1 MKRKFWW
8 PILLLVVLIFGG
20 WLIVS
25 QSLRDN
31 ASQQYEKTK
40 VPTLFLHGYGSS
52 HRAEEHM
59 TQAIVKAGVT
69 QNVIRATV
77 SKDGAVKL
85 QGALPQSAYNPLVE
99 VEFED
104 NKNANYR
111 QNGIWLKNVLVK
123 LQKTYGFKKFNA
135 VAHSMGNLTLAYY
148 MLDNGQNKKLPQLQ
162 KQVNLAGHYNG
173 IIGLDDQAG
182 QMQLEENG
190 APKQMNA
197 TYQELLKLDD
207 SYPKKQVS
215 VLNIY
220 GDLDD
225 GSDSDGRVSNNS
237 SRSEKYLLQDVYRS
251 YQELEIKGGG
261 GQHSKL
267 HENRQVDRAIIN
279 FIWKK

>member
-1 MKRKFWW
+1 M
-8 PILLLVVLIFGG
+8 
-20 WLIVS
+20 
-25 QSLRDN
+25 
-31 ASQQYEKTK
+31 
-40 VPTLFLHGYGSS
+40 
-52 HRAEEHM
+52 
-59 TQAIVKAGVT
+59 
-69 QNVIRATV
+69 
-77 SKDGAVKL
+77 
-85 QGALPQSAYNPLVE
+85 
-99 VEFED
+99 
-104 NKNANYR
+104 
-111 QNGIWLKNVLVK
+111 
-123 LQKTYGFKKFNA
+123 
-135 VAHSMGNLTLAYY
+135 
-148 MLDNGQNKKLPQLQ
+148 Q

-251 YQELEIKGGG
+251 YQELEIKGEG

>member
-77 SKDGAVKL
+77 SKDGTVKL

-104 NKNANYR
+104 NKNADYR

-148 MLDNGQNKKLPQLQ
+148 MLDNGQNKKMPQLQ

-173 IIGLDDQAG
+173 IIGLDDQAH

-207 SYPKKQVS
+207 SYPKKQVA

-251 YQELEIKGGG
+251 YQELEIKGEG

>member
-20 WLIVS
+20 GLIVS

-31 ASQQYEKTK
+31 VSQQYEKTK

-77 SKDGAVKL
+77 AKDGTVKL

-111 QNGIWLKNVLVK
+111 QNGVWLKNVLVK

-135 VAHSMGNLTLAYY
+135 VVHSMGNLTLAYY

-162 KQVNLAGHYNG
+162 KQVNIAGHYNG
-173 IIGLDDQAG
+173 IIGMDDQAN
-182 QMQLEENG
+182 QMQLEEDG
-190 APKQMNA
+190 APKQMTG
-197 TYQELLKLDD
+197 TYQQLLKLDD

-220 GDLDD
+220 GDLND

-237 SRSEKYLLQDVYRS
+237 SRSEKYLLQEVYRS
-251 YQELEIKGGG
+251 YQELEIKGEG

>member
-1 MKRKFWW
+1 M
-8 PILLLVVLIFGG
+8 
-20 WLIVS
+20 
-25 QSLRDN
+25 
-31 ASQQYEKTK
+31 
-40 VPTLFLHGYGSS
+40 PTLFLHGYGSS

-251 YQELEIKGGG
+251 YQELEIKGEG